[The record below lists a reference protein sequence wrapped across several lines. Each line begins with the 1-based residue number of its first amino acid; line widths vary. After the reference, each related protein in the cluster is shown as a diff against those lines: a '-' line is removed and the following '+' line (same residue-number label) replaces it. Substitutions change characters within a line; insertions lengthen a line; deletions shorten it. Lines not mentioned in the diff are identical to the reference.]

1 MMKALIAI
9 LLSASVSH
17 AGGDWYE
24 KGNGGFIISCPNK
37 PTQLLDL
44 YELQYRFRDIS
55 GLHNMSLD
63 TTEFKTL
70 DDRFHYLLKKIS
82 RLNPNRSSLY
92 EGWYEDFK
100 QEAEFLPGIH
110 LNPIGDVGLVTP
122 EPDCDLR
129 QVVFQRDPSILSPHR
144 YTIDLDS
151 WNSLTVIDQAALLIH
166 EFSYR
171 EFAQPPNSHATSESA
186 RYFNAL
192 VNSQELINM
201 STSQYLRTLQML
213 NVVRAD
219 YLSNPVLL
227 AVKDR
232 TTSTWYHF
240 PLKFDSDDNLASITY
255 ESSATLVQADV
266 TIFSTCSTSNNDLLA
281 MGVAYYNP
289 QGLIMNLSEVPD
301 GIPGYNRCM
310 VNIDTKRQFLA
321 RAHNLN
327 FNFDG
332 NLRISSGTFKISNY
346 GFFSYPLVLKNHNF
360 IIGSDSIKN
369 VQISVQYD
377 ANHDIEFIDY
387 WGKACRNPSTSDVVL
402 SNWDA
407 TKTPSTFS
415 GQNLEQEILALSACQ
430 N

>member
-24 KGNGGFIISCPNK
+24 KGNGGFIISCPNR

-55 GLHNMSLD
+55 GLRNMSLD

-70 DDRFHYLLKKIS
+70 DERFHYLLQKIT
-82 RLNPNRSSLY
+82 RLNPNRASLY

-122 EPDCDLR
+122 EPDCNLQ

-151 WNSLTVIDQAALLIH
+151 WNSLRTIDQAALLIH

-171 EFAQPPNSHATSESA
+171 EFTQPPNSHATSESA

-192 VNSQELINM
+192 VNSQELSNM
-201 STSQYLRTLQML
+201 PVSQYLRTLQML

-232 TTSTWYHF
+232 TTNTWHHF
-240 PLKFDSDDNLASITY
+240 PLEFDKDNALSTITY
-255 ESSATLVQADV
+255 ESSATLEQAGA
-266 TIFSTCSTSNNDLLA
+266 TMSSTCSANNGDLLA

-289 QGLIMNLSEVPD
+289 QGLIMSLSEVPE
-301 GIPGYNRCM
+301 GTPGFSRCM
-310 VNIDTKRQFLA
+310 VNVDTKRQLLA
-321 RAHNLN
+321 RAYNLK
-327 FNFDG
+327 FNSDG
-332 NLRISSGTFKISNY
+332 NLRVSSGTFKISNY

-387 WGKACRNPSTSDVVL
+387 WGKACLNPSTGDVML

-407 TKTPSTFS
+407 TKTPSTLS
-415 GQNLEQEILALSACQ
+415 GQDLEQQILALPACQ